1 MRTGT
6 IISLILLVLVVAGG
20 ILNAQATSTV
30 SERYIAA
37 AEELRVLTADSHWER
52 ASETAAAY
60 RETWEE
66 TESWLHL
73 LISHADTDAVA
84 LALGRVQAGIDA
96 QDTSLCQEAC
106 RDLREYAEHIHHR
119 DAFTLGNIL

>member
-6 IISLILLVLVVAGG
+6 IISLILLALVVAGG
-20 ILNAQATSTV
+20 ILNAQATDAV
-30 SERYIAA
+30 SQRYVAA
-37 AEELRVLTADSHWER
+37 AEELRVLTAEEMWER
-52 ASETAAAY
+52 AAETASAY
-60 RETWEE
+60 RETWEV
-66 TESWLHL
+66 TEHWLHL
-73 LISHADTDAVA
+73 LISHADTDSVA

-96 QDTSLCQEAC
+96 QDQSLCQEAC